1 MEEPYKSQN
10 KDEGGGRSRTD
21 RGGLAGFMT
30 RDSEARVRVFIGA
43 RSRRAGL
50 GCRAGSRPASARRR
64 FNDRRGLTGAQAQAV
79 VPSRPLEMDTAS
91 GGPELRPTN
100 REMA

>member
-1 MEEPYKSQN
+1 
-10 KDEGGGRSRTD
+10 
-21 RGGLAGFMT
+21 MT

-50 GCRAGSRPASARRR
+50 GCRASSRPASARRR

-79 VPSRPLEMDTAS
+79 VPSRPLEIDTAS
-91 GGPELRPTN
+91 GGPELRTTKC
-100 REMA
+100 EEA